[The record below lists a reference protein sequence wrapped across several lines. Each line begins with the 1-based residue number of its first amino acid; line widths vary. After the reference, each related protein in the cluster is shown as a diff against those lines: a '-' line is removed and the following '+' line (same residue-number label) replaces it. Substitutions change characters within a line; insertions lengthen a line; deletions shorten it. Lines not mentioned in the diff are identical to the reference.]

1 MSPIDSPEDF
11 RAEMAWR
18 HRQYEIGAKQMN
30 ETILDS
36 RNLTNDERLARLE
49 EKVFGLE
56 NTVAELILAI
66 GDATPRTHE

>member
-1 MSPIDSPEDF
+1 
-11 RAEMAWR
+11 
-18 HRQYEIGAKQMN
+18 MN

-36 RNLTNDERLARLE
+36 RNLTNEERLARLE

-56 NTVAELILAI
+56 NVIAELILAI